1 MSGASKRRG
10 IPPAWWGAGDQL
22 QIFGRSK
29 CGDRVKHD
37 WVTIKTEYVTTTIS
51 TRKLA
56 EKWDVPYNTI
66 RDRAIRESWTEARQE
81 FRRKAADRT
90 EQMVADAIC
99 SESAGYISTLMDAA
113 NLASRAVYDALSNL
127 GGALITKAKD
137 IKDMVDAIKIIHD
150 MYANSSEAEGM
161 PEDDG
166 LTAALIAATSEVCS
180 GEDDSNLLPEEE
192 TDEE

>member
-1 MSGASKRRG
+1 M
-10 IPPAWWGAGDQL
+10 
-22 QIFGRSK
+22 
-29 CGDRVKHD
+29 KHD

-90 EQMVADAIC
+90 EQMIADAIC
-99 SESAGYISTLMDAA
+99 SENAGYISTLMDAA

-166 LTAALIAATSEVCS
+166 LTAALIAATSEACS